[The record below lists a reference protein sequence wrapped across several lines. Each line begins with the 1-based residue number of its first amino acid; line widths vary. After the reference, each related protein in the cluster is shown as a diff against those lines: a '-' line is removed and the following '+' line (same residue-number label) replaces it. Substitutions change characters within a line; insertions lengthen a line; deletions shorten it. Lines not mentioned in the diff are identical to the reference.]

1 MRLCRGWMTCSRAR
15 PGEDPW
21 GCSHA
26 HLHAGSDTCFTP
38 CSNGDHTIC
47 MEVRDANL
55 PKLDDMRISQ
65 GPDT

>member
-1 MRLCRGWMTCSRAR
+1 MTCSRAR

-26 HLHAGSDTCFTP
+26 HLHAGSDICFTP

-47 MEVRDANL
+47 MEVKDECSGISGDQELEVQAN
-55 PKLDDMRISQ
+55 
-65 GPDT
+65 